1 MSSFE
6 RIEIVNQLIKVLG
19 CEAIRVRK
27 TKGDRKPAVSGKY
40 TNCWLSFV
48 SFSGALV
55 PSYCEAN
62 FNQKVKKKKKKKGR
76 KFVFERDV
84 KCELQLSEQSFAV

>member
-6 RIEIVNQLIKVLG
+6 GIEIVNQLIKVLG
-19 CEAIRVRK
+19 REAIRVRK

-62 FNQKVKKKKKKKGR
+62 FNQKIKKKRGGSE
-76 KFVFERDV
+76 FVFKRDV

>member
-55 PSYCEAN
+55 PSYCEAKL
-62 FNQKVKKKKKKKGR
+62 QPKCQKKKKGKKICLR
-76 KFVFERDV
+76 T
-84 KCELQLSEQSFAV
+84 